1 MQYGG
6 LCHHAI
12 ACQMSDMAVNA
23 CCRLE
28 AIDTRLTGRYYQSGF
43 PYWGGYGRE
52 DIIKNAADS
61 FHKESAEVRIYLI
74 FYKPNISEFI
84 SLYLC
89 SNLFR

>member
-1 MQYGG
+1 MPGSRAFLSMQYGG

-43 PYWGGYGRE
+43 PYWGDMVE
-52 DIIKNAADS
+52 
-61 FHKESAEVRIYLI
+61 RIL
-74 FYKPNISEFI
+74 
-84 SLYLC
+84 
-89 SNLFR
+89 